1 MSEEFLESEVLF
13 FNQIHQ
19 SEAEDKKV
27 LLKLKKEEI
36 NSDDEIDQAA
46 DNNNKK
52 KMVRSMPMNIPS
64 QGIFHRRGNG
74 YEEDEDEEEMVP
86 PHLIMA
92 RRLAGKMTFSMCSGQ
107 GRTLKGRDLSRVRN
121 SILRMTGFIEV

>member
-27 LLKLKKEEI
+27 LMKLKKEEEI

-46 DNNNKK
+46 DKKKK
-52 KMVRSMPMNIPS
+52 KMVRSMPMNIPE
-64 QGIFHRRGNG
+64 GIFHRRGNG

-92 RRLAGKMTFSMCSGQ
+92 RRLAGKMTFSMCSGH